1 MVERTLVWDKFAYL
15 FEAERKRREKPV
27 KTYRNPIFLAREWAE
42 AMKQGNFQSQS
53 AFARA
58 IGVSPARVSQ
68 VLRLLKLPESVR
80 TEILQGRIRP
90 TERGLR
96 GLLAGKT
103 TLPHP

>member
-1 MVERTLVWDKFAYL
+1 MVERTLVWDKFAHF
-15 FEAERKRREKPV
+15 FEAERKRKQKPV
-27 KTYRNPIFLAREWAE
+27 KTYRNPLFLAREWAE
-42 AMKQGNFQSQS
+42 ALKAGNFRSQS
-53 AFARA
+53 AFARS

-68 VLRLLKLPESVR
+68 MLRLLKLPESVQ